1 MTSVLIAHP
10 LQPCN
15 HIEIVVYV
23 ALQIF
28 GLRQL
33 HRVGGKNESSHG
45 AAMNPFKT
53 RQKECVTWISVKLPC
68 YL

>member
-1 MTSVLIAHP
+1 MVKVKAESEHHKSSNKKLYRRIEETLMTSVLISHP

-33 HRVGGKNESSHG
+33 HRVGGK
-45 AAMNPFKT
+45 K
-53 RQKECVTWISVKLPC
+53 
-68 YL
+68 

>member
-33 HRVGGKNESSHG
+33 HRVGGKMRALTE
-45 AAMNPFKT
+45 
-53 RQKECVTWISVKLPC
+53 LP
-68 YL
+68 